1 MNFNQ
6 SCWVIVQDVK
16 NQSIGMRMKGSVKAT
31 VVVIERLDVIT
42 SEGRDKMS
50 KLGKNMSDGESVIP
64 FGRFKGHRIG
74 EVPDSYLI
82 WLSESDWFEKKFPD
96 LQERVNE
103 ELAFREDQGL
113 QID

>member
-1 MNFNQ
+1 VNFNQ

-16 NQSIGMRMKGSVKAT
+16 NQSIGMRMKGSVKVT
-31 VVVIERLDVIT
+31 VVVTGRLDVIT

-50 KLGKNMSDGESVIP
+50 KLGKNMSDGESVIT

-113 QID
+113 RID